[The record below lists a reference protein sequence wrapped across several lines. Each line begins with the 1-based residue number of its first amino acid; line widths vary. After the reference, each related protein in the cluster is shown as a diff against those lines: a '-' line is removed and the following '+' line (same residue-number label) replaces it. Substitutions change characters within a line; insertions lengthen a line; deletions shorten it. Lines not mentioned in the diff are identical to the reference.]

1 MAIIRSIKTYADST
15 LSGAPVIIKF
25 DAASTGCYAKFYPT
39 ISSASGGS
47 SDVYSTTLA
56 GYADTTLGGTRVAAQ
71 IISNGIAYY
80 IPAYVSASAETLTYA
95 GAVPAVSVQYDVYL
109 SGTPRIGQV
118 TINGTSYYTKMYPVM
133 TTAGI
138 FELTKGLQ
146 AQESEYISIIDDP
159 IAGAFPLINSSGELT
174 NSDYTPSSFELTGSV
189 TAHETTYTHANI
201 ANGQTAY
208 GWGDHSA
215 AGYAASSHTHT
226 GVYAEY
232 SHTHTGVYS
241 AYGHSHGSTYSL
253 SGHSHTY
260 VPLPFGIGASPVSG
274 NVLDVTCD
282 VSASSATANGIYSH
296 PTLIA
301 TANGDYIAGIRVS
314 PTGIFGAYTNC
325 TFMGIAIPNMPTSG
339 TPKYK
344 QAITID
350 VQTGGTGNWGLV
362 DYNNAY
368 FGGNVSAASFTDRTP
383 MFNGDALDSIKRIK
397 GEKKEKGL
405 IDHSTL
411 PAFARVRVKATKR
424 SEEYDGR
431 DIGAMVSVLTVGIQ
445 QLVERVEVLEDKWNS

>member
-1 MAIIRSIKTYADST
+1 MARIRVIKTYTNDT
-15 LSGAPVIIKF
+15 LSGAPIIVKL
-25 DAASTGCYAKFYPT
+25 DAISSYCYAKFYPT
-39 ISSASGGS
+39 IAAASGGS
-47 SDVYSTTLA
+47 LDVFTTALA
-56 GYADTTLGGTRVAAQ
+56 GYADSTLSGTKVAAQ

-80 IPAYVSASAETLTYA
+80 LPAYTTISTETLSYA
-95 GAVPAVSVQYDVYL
+95 GEVPAVSIQTGVYL
-109 SGTPRIGQV
+109 SGTPRIGEV
-118 TINGTSYYTKMYPVM
+118 TINGTSYYTKLYPVIV
-133 TTAGI
+133 TAGI
-138 FELTKGLQ
+138 FELTK
-146 AQESEYISIIDDP
+146 AVVATENDYISIISD
-159 IAGAFPLINSSGELT
+159 ATYGTFPTITRNGELEA
-174 NSDYTPSSFELTGSV
+174 SVYSPSSFELTGAV
-189 TAHETTYTHANI
+189 TAHEASYDHSQI

-208 GWGDHSA
+208 GWGDHSS
-215 AGYAASSHTHT
+215 AGYAASGHTHT
-226 GVYAEY
+226 GVYAAY

-260 VPLPFGIGASPVSG
+260 VLLPFGIGDSPASG
-274 NVLDVTCD
+274 NALDVTCD
-282 VSASSATANGIYSH
+282 VSASSATANGVYSH
-296 PTLIA
+296 PTLRA
-301 TANGDYIAGIRVS
+301 TANGDYIAGIRVY
-314 PTGIFGAYTNC
+314 PTGIFGSYTNC
-325 TFMGIAIPNMPTSG
+325 TYMGIAIPNLPTSG

-350 VQTGGTGNWGLV
+350 VQTGGTGNWGIV

-397 GEKKEKGL
+397 GEKKERGL

-411 PAFARVRVKATKR
+411 PAFARVRVKGTKR

-445 QLVERVEVLEDKWNS
+445 QLVERVEALEEKWNS